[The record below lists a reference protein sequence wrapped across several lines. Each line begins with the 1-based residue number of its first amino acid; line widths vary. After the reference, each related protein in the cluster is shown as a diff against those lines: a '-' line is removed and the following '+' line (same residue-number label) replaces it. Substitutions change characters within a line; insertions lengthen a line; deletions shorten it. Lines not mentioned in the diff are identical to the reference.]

1 MDKMSSREMERCVI
15 YIKDSKAR
23 PARSLY
29 QRNNESLPCFI
40 YAHMPGGPHPPL
52 SVVASWPAPNYVNPE
67 GRGRVTTIIAGVLSP
82 ITFFVIFARIWV
94 RFYLQRNPGWDDWLM
109 VVALVC
115 SLLPTKIYTHSPLV
129 AIHHCLSHPC
139 TIQ

>member
-1 MDKMSSREMERCVI
+1 MDKMSSRELERFEI
-15 YIKDSKAR
+15 YIHGSKAR
-23 PARSLY
+23 PALSLY
-29 QRNNESLPCFI
+29 QRNNESLPGFI

-94 RFYLQRNPGWDDWLM
+94 RFYLQRNPGMDDWLM
-109 VVALVC
+109 IAALVF
-115 SLLPTKIYTHSPLV
+115 SLLPIKIYTHSPLV